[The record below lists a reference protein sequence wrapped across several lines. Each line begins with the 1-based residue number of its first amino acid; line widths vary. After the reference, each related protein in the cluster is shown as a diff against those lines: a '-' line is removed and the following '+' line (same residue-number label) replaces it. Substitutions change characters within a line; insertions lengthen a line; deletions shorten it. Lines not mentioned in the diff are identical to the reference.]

1 MVPKRCLWAGVFMLC
16 ASVGAWAETK
26 EERGKYLVDDVAAC
40 GSCHTP
46 RAADGKPDTAKYL
59 KGATLNIQP
68 IEPVEGWHKT
78 APDLTSGSRL
88 FLKWKEEGLIKFLET
103 GLNPGGH
110 PADAPMP
117 TYKMKPE
124 DAEAVVAYLKTLK

>member
-1 MVPKRCLWAGVFMLC
+1 MIPKRCLSAVLFALC
-16 ASVGAWAETK
+16 ASVAAWGESK

-46 RAADGKPDTAKYL
+46 RGADGKPDAAKYL

-68 IEPVEGWHKT
+68 IEAVQGWHKT
-78 APDLTSGSRL
+78 SPDLTSGSRL
-88 FLKWKEEGLIKFLET
+88 FLKWKDEGLIKFLET

-110 PADAPMP
+110 PAEAPMP
-117 TYKMKPE
+117 TYKMKHD